1 MKYKRI
7 LFITSALESSLGI
20 LLLLIPSVIVNLL
33 FGIETTEIIKLLC
46 RLTGIVYFCFGIACM
61 PGMNINNGNDNG
73 FAVKAMF
80 IYNLSVAVYF
90 FYISS
95 VNIYKGE
102 LLLPAA
108 VLHSLITAYFIFLFF
123 RKNADN

>member
-1 MKYKRI
+1 
-7 LFITSALESSLGI
+7 
-20 LLLLIPSVIVNLL
+20 
-33 FGIETTEIIKLLC
+33 
-46 RLTGIVYFCFGIACM
+46 M

-95 VNIYKGE
+95 VNIYNGE